1 VAGIIE
7 ADAASVVLASPG
19 VERDRLGAAHVGFE
33 AAEPEQAGRSAVA
46 NSHRNS
52 PRGWSGSDLERL
64 QDAFT
69 HVRCF
74 AASCGRMQEGARSEA
89 SEKPHVAKSR
99 VKSGNFRANGVDLL
113 TDNPDS
119 EGSRNSKEVAPI
131 RRPMRAQAPVQK
143 DGPRI
148 NDEIR
153 VREVHLIDKDG
164 ANLGTVPIADALAK
178 AQEAGLD
185 LVEISPNATPP
196 IVKILD
202 FGKYK
207 YQEQKKQAE
216 ARKKQK
222 VVEVK
227 EIKFRPMI
235 DDHDYQVKMRSME
248 RFFEEGDKVKVTLR
262 FRGREM
268 AHMELGTRLLNRVK
282 DDTLKLAKVESEPRV
297 EGRQMVMVLAP
308 R

>member
-1 VAGIIE
+1 MK
-7 ADAASVVLASPG
+7 AA
-19 VERDRLGAAHVGFE
+19 
-33 AAEPEQAGRSAVA
+33 
-46 NSHRNS
+46 
-52 PRGWSGSDLERL
+52 
-64 QDAFT
+64 T
-69 HVRCF
+69 
-74 AASCGRMQEGARSEA
+74 
-89 SEKPHVAKSR
+89 
-99 VKSGNFRANGVDLL
+99 
-113 TDNPDS
+113 
-119 EGSRNSKEVAPI
+119 
-131 RRPMRAQAPVQK
+131 PVQK

-148 NDEIR
+148 NEEIR

-164 ANLGTVPIADALAK
+164 ANRGTVATAEAVRL

-185 LVEISPNATPP
+185 LVEIAPNATPP
-196 IVKILD
+196 VCKLMD
-202 FGKYK
+202 YGKFK
-207 YQEQKKQAE
+207 YQEQKKAAE

-235 DDHDYQVKMRSME
+235 DDHDYDVKMRSML

-268 AHMELGTRLLNRVK
+268 AHQELGYELLTRVK
-282 DDTLKLAKVESEPRV
+282 DDTGKLAKVEQEPRM